1 MDGGRWHG
9 RWPLVHT
16 LADVILVRCSGL
28 VVSAGHTPILTAVDL
43 AVEKG
48 ECIGITGPNG
58 SGKTTLLRVLAT
70 LRSPSGGSGD
80 VLGVE
85 LGTREIRSIRHRIG
99 LLGHRAALVPEL
111 TLTENLRFHA
121 GLRGRSTARADQLL
135 EAVGLGGAKN
145 RKAAESSAG
154 MLRRADLGRL
164 ILGEPELLLLDE
176 PTDGLDRDARPLV
189 TSAIADCL
197 QREGAVVVVS
207 HDSAN
212 LDSLTNR
219 IHRIEDGVLK

>member
-1 MDGGRWHG
+1 MA
-9 RWPLVHT
+9 LT
-16 LADVILVRCSGL
+16 TLVRASGL
-28 VVSAGHTPILTAVDL
+28 VISAGHTPILTAVDL
-43 AVEKG
+43 SVERG

-99 LLGHRAALVPEL
+99 LLGHKPAFVPEL
-111 TLTENLRFHA
+111 TLSENLRFHA
-121 GLRGRSTARADQLL
+121 RLRGRTAERADQLL
-135 EAVGLGGAKN
+135 ELVGLAGAKN
-145 RKAAESSAG
+145 RKASESSAG
-154 MLRRADLGRL
+154 MLRRADIGRL

-189 TSAIADCL
+189 AEAIADCL
-197 QREGAVVVVS
+197 GRDGAVVVVS
-207 HDSAN
+207 HDTAN
-212 LDSLTNR
+212 LDSLTSRN
-219 IHRIEDGVLK
+219 HRLAEGVLQ